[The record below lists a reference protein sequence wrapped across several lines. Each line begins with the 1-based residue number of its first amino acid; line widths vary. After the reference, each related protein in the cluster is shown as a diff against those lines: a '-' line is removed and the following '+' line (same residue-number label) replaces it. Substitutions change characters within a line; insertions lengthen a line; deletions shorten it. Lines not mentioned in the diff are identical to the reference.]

1 MGGVRL
7 ALATSTATPG
17 GCSLLRLLL
26 PMASPVKHFY
36 LLLLRLRFPTTEA
49 RAPPSVPTVAWRCP
63 HRDEKKKRNEEAE
76 EPQLVYGPSDRK
88 HAGPH
93 MSSSH
98 GTGSRSCTEAEGGN
112 DIARDRT
119 DPMCAQPPRTVYQR
133 RAIIIT
139 VGTSRLITTH
149 MDGRGHVHVSPT
161 TILSAS
167 ALSRIIRFF
176 LPFLPSL
183 ASGRYHGGGHG
194 ELLDSVSISL
204 SVFSS

>member
-36 LLLLRLRFPTTEA
+36 LLLRLRFPSK
-49 RAPPSVPTVAWRCP
+49 APPFQVCRGGWARVRDIRSRPSV
-63 HRDEKKKRNEEAE
+63 KRNEEDE

-149 MDGRGHVHVSPT
+149 MDGLGHVHVVT
-161 TILSAS
+161 NKKKN
-167 ALSRIIRFF
+167 
-176 LPFLPSL
+176 LPFPRT
-183 ASGRYHGGGHG
+183 GR
-194 ELLDSVSISL
+194 
-204 SVFSS
+204 FR